1 MTLRPYNIIMEKK
14 LKMQDS
20 ISKTNISKFN
30 KDFKNC
36 PTNKISRNA
45 LTRTQINNIAM
56 DWDAFRMIDHTY
68 SDVVNNEMKKV
79 TNQKSS
85 GRCWGFAG
93 LNLMRI
99 SLAEKYNLGNFEFS
113 QNYFMFFDKL
123 EKSNYFLE
131 NILKTLDKSYDSRLM
146 MHLLDSPVQ
155 DGGQWDMFV
164 NLIEKYGAVPQSVMA
179 ESFQSS
185 QSRMMNQFL
194 TRKLREFAWTLR
206 KMNTKGKKLSELRKE
221 KEKMM
226 SVIYSMLCVC
236 LGNPPNKFDWQ
247 TRDKKNKFIRLTDLN
262 PVDFYK
268 KHSGVNLKEKLCLIH
283 APMSNKKMNELYT
296 VSFLGNVIEGQ
307 IIKYANVELADIK
320 KAAIKSI
327 KNNESVWFGCDV
339 GKMFHRDLGLMDMD
353 LYDYEALFNTNFS
366 MNKATRLEYGD
377 SMMTHA
383 MLFTGVDIINGKP
396 RRWRVENS
404 WGVKGG
410 DKGYYLM
417 TDKWFDEYNYE
428 IVVDKKYLPKR
439 ILELFDKEP
448 VKLAPWDPMGA
459 LAI

>member
-1 MTLRPYNIIMEKK
+1 MR
-14 LKMQDS
+14 DS

-56 DWDAFRMIDHTY
+56 DWDAFRMVDHTY

-131 NILKTLDKSYDSRLM
+131 NILKTLDQSYDSRLM

-206 KMNTKGKKLSELRKE
+206 TMNTKGKKLSELRKE

-236 LGNPPNKFDWQ
+236 LGNPPDKFDWQ

-268 KHSGVNLKEKLCLIH
+268 KHSNVDLKDKVCLIH

-296 VSFLGNVIEGQ
+296 VSFLGNVVEGQ
-307 IIKYANVELADIK
+307 IIKYANVELTDIK

-327 KNNESVWFGCDV
+327 KNNESIWFGCDV

-439 ILELFDKEP
+439 ILELFDREP
-448 VKLAPWDPMGA
+448 IKLAPWDPMGA
-459 LAI
+459 LAF